1 MVLFASYNKPISEL
15 DLKRSPSLRQAVQ
28 ESLHPVNRK
37 VVALFL
43 PLLCSHK
50 SVQRGFWPSS
60 SESGDGVE
68 VGRAGK
74 WLTALWTASW
84 SLAPADV
91 YTDSFPLS
99 TVLRSLEIL
108 LPLLGNSHKN
118 LSVFLSLVFAQG
130 PRVSLADAL
139 PFSRYPDPSLLRGFI
154 GTSDPWVAL
163 STWGHAHTW
172 SHVLLWGPGDTI
184 LLVMNPPLQLQE
196 AKFLTPSPGWGP
208 RLPPPLPLF
217 LPSMSEPCF
226 LRDRSCPWKHT
237 CKAFHLGV
245 SLVAS
250 LGLHFW
256 FGRKCSLE
264 CQWGNKGWGRQ
275 AENTG

>member
-1 MVLFASYNKPISEL
+1 MSLSKGAS
-15 DLKRSPSLRQAVQ
+15 D
-28 ESLHPVNRK
+28 
-37 VVALFL
+37 
-43 PLLCSHK
+43 PLL
-50 SVQRGFWPSS
+50 QRVGMGLRLGEQGSDWQRCELRPGLWPQQMCT
-60 SESGDGVE
+60 
-68 VGRAGK
+68 
-74 WLTALWTASW
+74 LTLG
-84 SLAPADV
+84 
-91 YTDSFPLS
+91 PLS

-118 LSVFLSLVFAQG
+118 LSVFLSLLFAQG
-130 PRVSLADAL
+130 PRVSLANAL

-163 STWGHAHTW
+163 STWGRAHTW

-184 LLVMNPPLQLQE
+184 PLVMNPPLQLQE
-196 AKFLTPSPGWGP
+196 AKFLTPSPSWAP

-217 LPSMSEPCF
+217 LRSMSEPCF
-226 LRDRSCPWKHT
+226 LRDRSCRWKHA
-237 CKAFHLGV
+237 CKSFHLGV

-264 CQWGNKGWGRQ
+264 CQWGNKGWGGQ